1 MCQRQRRSSD
11 AVLTGLRVDTH
22 PLTFDIK
29 FGILTFRGLNTAYQV
44 PWPSGKAEACKAFIG
59 GSNPPGTSKNQPVN
73 LDDGIGRL
81 IVLMFLS
88 TALKCF
94 RFLWKQCLIF
104 CNAGG

>member
-81 IVLMFLS
+81 IVWEIARLTSRTPLPIFLM
-88 TALKCF
+88 
-94 RFLWKQCLIF
+94 
-104 CNAGG
+104 